1 MAKRKSPRSMAW
13 MAISVAISA
22 LLTASYPIP
31 IMIALFTLA
40 CCTFLI
46 SLAEGIKE
54 HIDLN
59 T

>member
-1 MAKRKSPRSMAW
+1 MAW

-54 HIDLN
+54 HIDPN